1 MALGEKDASGRPR
14 PVKIEGSAFEMKVD
28 SVIPAI
34 GQRVA
39 IDVLDFFPEQQLK
52 INPVTQ
58 ETQLENVFAGGDAV
72 RGASTLIKAIGD
84 GKRVAASIKR
94 RALKEFEIRESVSAK
109 ESDPADLIKRKARR
123 QHGPRIPEIGFH
135 ERSGFDLV
143 IRTLDEATA
152 REEAGR
158 CLQCDE
164 LCWVCVTVCPN
175 RANIA
180 FTVEP
185 KELKIQQVKRS
196 RRGNRD
202 F

>member
-1 MALGEKDASGRPR
+1 MTASSP
-14 PVKIEGSAFEMKVD
+14 PSA
-28 SVIPAI
+28 SASN
-34 GQRVA
+34 
-39 IDVLDFFPEQQLK
+39 LDFFPEQQLK

-84 GKRVAASIKR
+84 GKQVAESIKR
-94 RALKEFEIRESVSAK
+94 RRSERIQDSGERLRENVGFGGFDEKKSPSPARLPGSRKSAF
-109 ESDPADLIKRKARR
+109 D
-123 QHGPRIPEIGFH
+123 

-180 FTVEP
+180 FHDGTEGVQNSAGETHG
-185 KELKIQQVKRS
+185 
-196 RRGNRD
+196 RGSRD